1 MSENCETIIQ
11 NLELRLKE
19 QDKQIYDLKLRNLE
33 FKVKEQDEQIN
44 GLLKMVSEL
53 YALIGINN
61 LYPERTIINHLIDHE
76 QVIGQLLS
84 GLFCKR
90 TQVSMYN
97 RCNDVLSGNY
107 DSYENEVNSE
117 PDIHPS
123 GIWPTT
129 RQGDQHQKKIVE
141 LEARLEALER

>member
-1 MSENCETIIQ
+1 MSENSEKIIQ
-11 NLELRLKE
+11 NLESRLKE
-19 QDKQIYDLKLRNLE
+19 QDKQINELKLLNLE

-53 YALIGINN
+53 YDLIGINN
-61 LYPERTIINHLIDHE
+61 SYPERTIINHLIDHE

-90 TQVSMYN
+90 TQASVYN
-97 RCNDVLSGNY
+97 RFNDVLSGNY

-129 RQGDQHQKKIVE
+129 RQGDELQKQIAI

>member
-1 MSENCETIIQ
+1 MSEYSETIIQ
-11 NLELRLKE
+11 NLESRLKE
-19 QDKQIYDLKLRNLE
+19 QDKQINELKLLNLE

-44 GLLKMVSEL
+44 VLLKKVSDL
-53 YALIGINN
+53 STIIGINN
-61 LYPERTIINHLIDHE
+61 SYPDRTIINHLIDHE

-97 RCNDVLSGNY
+97 RFNDVLSGNY

-129 RQGDQHQKKIVE
+129 RQGDQHQKKIIE

>member
-117 PDIHPS
+117 PDIHLS

-129 RQGDQHQKKIVE
+129 RQGDELQKQIAI